1 MNAIKSAPIAPRQIV
16 YLELLTAEA
25 APQRLYAET
34 IDVMPQQQRCWARP
48 LMLAQWAELDGPEE
62 AAIAPLANPRFGRP
76 DFGPDFDSSHPTDLS
91 DLTDGPDLL
100 WPSNLF
106 QVALDTDVIPL
117 LIRLQASTSPSDPD
131 RSRQL
136 VNQFT
141 RQFWSS
147 R

>member
-48 LMLAQWAELDGPEE
+48 LMLAQWAELEGADA
-62 AAIAPLANPRFGRP
+62 AAIAPLANPHFGN
-76 DFGPDFDSSHPTDLS
+76 PDFDSSHPTDLR

-100 WPSNLF
+100 WPSDLF

-117 LIRLQASTSPSDPD
+117 LMRLQASNSPSDPD

-141 RQFWSS
+141 RQFWSN

>member
-48 LMLAQWAELDGPEE
+48 LMLAQ
-62 AAIAPLANPRFGRP
+62 
-76 DFGPDFDSSHPTDLS
+76 FDRHHLTDLD

-100 WPSNLF
+100 WPSHLF

-117 LIRLQASTSPSDPD
+117 MVQLQATAPCPDPD
-131 RSRQL
+131 RSRRL

-141 RQFWSS
+141 HQFWSN

>member
-1 MNAIKSAPIAPRQIV
+1 MNAIKSAPLAPRQIV

-48 LMLAQWAELDGPEE
+48 LMLAQWTDRDGRDE
-62 AAIAPLANPRFGRP
+62 AAIAAFDGHY
-76 DFGPDFDSSHPTDLS
+76 FDSSHPTDLS

-100 WPSNLF
+100 WPSHLF
-106 QVALDTDVIPL
+106 RVALDTDVIPL
-117 LIRLQASTSPSDPD
+117 MVRLQAANARPDPD

-141 RQFWSS
+141 RQFWSN